1 MRGGWRGADDY
12 SGVTHEP
19 MRIFHAVAA
28 IAVVI
33 ATQATNTTVHIPVA
47 AQLGVQRAEAASTPV
62 HVLSLNTQ
70 AAKPIQVID
79 TRPSFDDAV
88 GTPLKAAQVAAK
100 AAAEAKLAQ
109 AKQIVLKATP
119 VIIGGT
125 DAFAQLRFC
134 EAGGDYAKN
143 TGNGY
148 FGAYQYDISTWAN
161 YGGFARPDLAPPA
174 VQDAKAHE
182 TQSRRGWNP
191 WPACARKLGLL

>member
-1 MRGGWRGADDY
+1 MRGGWRGAYDL
-12 SGVTHEP
+12 SELAREP

-33 ATQATNTTVHIPVA
+33 ATQATNTSVHIPVA

-62 HVLSLNTQ
+62 HVLSLNTKSTQ
-70 AAKPIQVID
+70 PVQVTD
-79 TRPSFDDAV
+79 TRASFDDAV
-88 GTPLKAAQVAAK
+88 GTPLKAAQAAAK

-109 AKQIVLKATP
+109 AKRIVLKATP

-148 FGAYQYDISTWAN
+148 FGAYQYDIGTWAN
-161 YGGFARPDLAPPA
+161 FGGFARPDLAPPA
-174 VQDAKAHE
+174 VQDAKAQA
-182 TQSRRGWNP
+182 TQAARGWNP